1 MELDWNTKIV
11 GINFLKKLLI
21 IDTSKFKLKKKKKI
35 KSHRAAP
42 DGRKKSRGPDTF
54 FFSERQVKVEEC
66 CRGVFVEI
74 FSNDFLPFFPEVNSL
89 RFVALMPAE

>member
-1 MELDWNTKIV
+1 MELDWNTKIF
-11 GINFLKKLLI
+11 GINFFKKLLI
-21 IDTSKFKLKKKKKI
+21 IDTSKFELKKKI

-66 CRGVFVEI
+66 CRGVLWRFFPTI
-74 FSNDFLPFFPEVNSL
+74 FSLFFRRSTASDL
-89 RFVALMPAE
+89 LL